1 MSQRISGDRVL
12 LPTSEARKITGFSR
26 QHIQR
31 LLRDGSI
38 EGIKV
43 GHDWLIYEDSLFAF
57 VAQPRKPGPK
67 GPRKKSTQ
75 GVHET
80 SAMNDEQ

>member
-1 MSQRISGDRVL
+1 MSQRISGNRVL
-12 LPTSEARKITGFSR
+12 LPTSAARKITGFSG

-31 LLRDGSI
+31 LLKNGSI

-43 GHDWLIYEDSLFAF
+43 GHDWLIYEDSLFAY

-67 GPRKKSTQ
+67 GPRKKSMQ
-75 GVHET
+75 GVDEI
-80 SAMNDEQ
+80 SAMNGEQ